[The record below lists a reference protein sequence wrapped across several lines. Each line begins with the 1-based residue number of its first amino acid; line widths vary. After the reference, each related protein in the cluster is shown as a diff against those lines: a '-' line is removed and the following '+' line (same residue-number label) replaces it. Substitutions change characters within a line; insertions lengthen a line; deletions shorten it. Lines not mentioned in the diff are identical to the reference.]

1 MKRAHDSKTRRD
13 FLGVLGAAALAG
25 ACGADADADTAG
37 VSHGT
42 TSSGGSG
49 AGGMGVGASGG
60 ASGGGAPGAGGGGG
74 GLPAVCTPSADNIQG
89 PYYRPDAPFRTDLTE
104 AGMPGT
110 RVTVSGRVLDPDC
123 QPIQGALVDV
133 WQADDEGDYD
143 NDGANDP
150 PNGEYVLRGRMTADG
165 DGAYSF
171 RSLIPGH
178 YLNGNQYRPA
188 HIHVTVSAPGFVP
201 LTTQLYFEGDPYND
215 IDPWFIEA
223 LMLLLTDV
231 GDEKTATFDFV
242 LERA

>member
-1 MKRAHDSKTRRD
+1 MKRAHDPKTRRD
-13 FLGVLGAAALAG
+13 FLGVLGAAAVVG
-25 ACGADADADTAG
+25 ACGTDTTANTAG
-37 VSHGT
+37 ATTST
-42 TSSGGSG
+42 TSSGGAG
-49 AGGMGVGASGG
+49 AGGMGTGG
-60 ASGGGAPGAGGGGG
+60 ASAGNGGTGGVGGGD
-74 GLPAVCTPSADNIQG
+74 PAQCTPSADNIQG

-104 AGMPGT
+104 TGMPGT

-123 QPIQGALVDV
+123 QPIEGALVDV
-133 WQADDEGDYD
+133 WQADDAGDYD
-143 NDGANDP
+143 NDGVDDP
-150 PNGEYVLRGRMTADG
+150 PNGEFVLRGRMTVDG

-188 HIHVTVSAPGFVP
+188 HIHVTVSAPGFVS

-215 IDPWFIEA
+215 IDPWFLQA

-231 GDEKTATFDFV
+231 GDEKTSTFDFV